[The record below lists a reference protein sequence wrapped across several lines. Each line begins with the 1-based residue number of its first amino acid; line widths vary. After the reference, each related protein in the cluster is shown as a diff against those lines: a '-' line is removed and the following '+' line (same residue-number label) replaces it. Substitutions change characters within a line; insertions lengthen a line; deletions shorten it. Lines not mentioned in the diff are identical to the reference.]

1 MIFVIISALMQFAS
15 FALAPQS
22 IITPLGAFTLVVNLV
37 MANRF
42 LGEPLGKIDIIG
54 TQIAAPT
61 RRAEATRTP
70 DRTEYFCRN
79 NIDLC
84 GYGCC
89 CCGIWRA
96 GC

>member
-1 MIFVIISALMQFAS
+1 MSFVIISALMQFAS

-54 TQIAAPT
+54 TQMSRSAPT
-61 RRAEATRTP
+61 RSRK
-70 DRTEYFCRN
+70 DRTHTELDATFSF
-79 NIDLC
+79 LQ
-84 GYGCC
+84 
-89 CCGIWRA
+89 A
-96 GC
+96 LF